1 MVMEGMW
8 ASCIEAVC
16 AVRHMMSSACR
27 RYVPPPRYEDA
38 VTTMEPAPFA
48 DLFGDSEDIFGQV
61 RSFTH
66 AAAALCYAVNR

>member
-1 MVMEGMW
+1 MEGMW
-8 ASCIEAVC
+8 ASCIETVFAVPQ
-16 AVRHMMSSACR
+16 MMSPACR

-61 RSFTH
+61 RSLTH
-66 AAAALCYAVNR
+66 AAGALCYAIDR